1 MAFDTYTAKMAP
13 LNLYPNYFVR
23 FEAIRTD
30 TGVALTNVVISN
42 ATLYGVDLSGAAGGA
57 DGQLGPFMLVPG
69 PGA

>member
-13 LNLYPNYFVR
+13 LDIYPNYFVR

-30 TGVALTNVVISN
+30 TGVALTNVVISS
-42 ATLYGVDLSGAAGGA
+42 AALYGIDLSAAAGGVDA
-57 DGQLGPFMLVPG
+57 QLGPFMLVPG